1 MNLTVDVTDAVASFW
16 KSNSDSVAID
26 GPHPKYLVVGE
37 ILRPHGVRGEVRTRV
52 LTDYPE
58 QLVQLNSMYLGDS
71 PDDAELRKHT
81 VNGVRFNNEY
91 LLLKLEGYGSRN
103 DAELLRNKKVM
114 IAIDQAVPL
123 EDGEYYLFQLIGLK
137 VIADEEDVGRVQE
150 VLQTGAND
158 VYVVASEKYGE
169 ILIPAHEQTIE
180 DIDFDA
186 RVITMS
192 LPEGLLPP
200 D

>member
-1 MNLTVDVTDAVASFW
+1 M
-16 KSNSDSVAID
+16 
-26 GPHPKYLVVGE
+26 
-37 ILRPHGVRGEVRTRV
+37 

-58 QLVQLNSMYLGDS
+58 QFVQLKSVYLGES
-71 PDDAELRKHT
+71 PDDTVLRKHT
-81 VNGVRFNNEY
+81 LNGVRFNNEY
-91 LLLKLEGYGSRN
+91 LLMKLEGYGSRT

-114 IAIDQAVPL
+114 IDIDQAVPL
-123 EDGEYYLFQLIGLK
+123 EDGEYYLFQLIGLT
-137 VIADEEDVGRVQE
+137 VMADKKDVGRVEE

-158 VYVVASEKYGE
+158 VYVVSSEKYGE

-180 DIDFDA
+180 NIDFDA

-192 LPEGLLPP
+192 LPMGLLPQ